1 MAKSTRR
8 AANATS
14 SPKASAPPGSLALRL
29 INTES
34 LDRGKPHDNLPSP
47 DTLARWWAE
56 SCARYPDE
64 GGDTGAPIAWT
75 DESLAEV
82 KALRMALRALLTRV
96 VEQGT
101 VEEEDLTALNG
112 FLALGYPAL
121 APAGQGTV
129 KAVMRARDPR
139 SDAVLAP
146 IALSALRLFT
156 EADWSRLHQCQ
167 HERCIVFFYDTT
179 KNGTRRWCSPSCMN
193 RARSIQHYRATKEAA
208 ARE

>member
-1 MAKSTRR
+1 MAKSTQR
-8 AANATS
+8 AASVA
-14 SPKASAPPGSLALRL
+14 AAPPGSLALRL

-34 LDRGKPHDNLPSP
+34 LDRGKRHDNLPTP
-47 DTLARWWAE
+47 DALMRWWAE

-64 GGDTGAPIAWT
+64 GGDAGAPVAWT
-75 DESLAEV
+75 EESLAEV
-82 KALRMALRALLTRV
+82 KALRAVLRALLTRV
-96 VEQGT
+96 VEQGAVT
-101 VEEEDLTALNG
+101 EEDISPLNA

-121 APAGQGTV
+121 ARTAQGAV
-129 KAVMRARDPR
+129 NVVMRPRDPAR
-139 SDAVLAP
+139 GSVLAP

-179 KNGTRRWCSPSCMN
+179 KSGTRRWCSPSCMN
-193 RARSIQHYRATKEAA
+193 RARSSQHYRATKEAA